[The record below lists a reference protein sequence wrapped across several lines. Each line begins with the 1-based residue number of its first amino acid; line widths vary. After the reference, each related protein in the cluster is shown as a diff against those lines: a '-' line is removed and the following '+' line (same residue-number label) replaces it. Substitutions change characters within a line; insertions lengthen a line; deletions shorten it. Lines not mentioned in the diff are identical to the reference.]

1 MRLGH
6 VHLKVSDVERSEA
19 FYRDIV
25 GLDVTERVSDHF
37 VFMTFGSAHHD
48 VALQGHPGAP
58 RPSSE
63 ALGLYHVAFEVP
75 DEAALGAMIERLEG
89 RGLQFTGIDHGISK
103 SVYLVDPDGHGVEI
117 YCDTRAS
124 GRYEWEGASA
134 PLDVEA
140 LRRAGGAGG

>member
-37 VFMTFGSAHHD
+37 VFMTLGDAHHD
-48 VALQGHPGAP
+48 FALQGHPGAP
-58 RPSSE
+58 RPSVE

-75 DEAALGAMIERLEG
+75 DEAALGEMIARLEQ
-89 RGLQFTGIDHGISK
+89 RGLDFTGIDHGISK
-103 SVYLVDPDGHGVEI
+103 SVYVVDPDGHGVEI
-117 YCDTRAS
+117 YCDTRAG
-124 GRYEWEGASA
+124 GRHEWEGASA
-134 PLDVEA
+134 PLDLDS
-140 LRRAGGAGG
+140 LRSPAGG